1 MFTPLTIDSET
12 DERVEES
19 DRPCEV
25 AVGDQQDGRTSDVA
39 GMQRAGWRA
48 AAAVVVIVLAV
59 GGLAGWLGC
68 RALQAHR
75 VAAQRDMFVQMARQ
89 EALDLTTI
97 DYAHVDSD
105 VQRIL
110 DSSTGKFREDFQ
122 SRSRPFVDVVKHAQ
136 SKSEGTIAAAG
147 LESLAGDSARI
158 LVAVAVKTT
167 SAGNQSDTKA
177 WRMRIDVQKDGDSAK
192 MSNAEFVP

>member
-1 MFTPLTIDSET
+1 MITTLTLDSEAGESV
-12 DERVEES
+12 DEPDGQPEVRIGDPR
-19 DRPCEV
+19 DRANPV
-25 AVGDQQDGRTSDVA
+25 VA
-39 GMQRAGWRA
+39 GMHRRGRRAVALG
-48 AAAVVVIVLAV
+48 VVVVLAV

-68 RALQAHR
+68 RALQGHR

-89 EALDLTTI
+89 GALDLTTI

-105 VQRIL
+105 VQRVL
-110 DSSTGKFREDFQ
+110 DSSTGKFHDDFQ
-122 SRSRPFVDVVKHAQ
+122 SRSQPFVDVVKQAQ
-136 SKSEGTIAAAG
+136 SKSEGTITGAG
-147 LESLAGDSARI
+147 LESLAGDSAQV

-192 MSNAEFVP
+192 MSNVEFVP